1 MPADRFTPLHDSH
14 LGLSATMASFAGY
27 DMPLWYQSGAVREHL
42 AVVNAAGIFDT
53 SHMDVVIVS
62 GKTAAA
68 FLDYAFTRDIGSIRP
83 NRCGYGAFLREDGS
97 CIDDGIVYPLAD
109 SRYGVVLNAAMAEPV
124 TAHLL
129 TLPGA
134 EAVSV
139 ARSSV
144 PLGKIDIQGPL
155 AFALVRTLFADDS
168 LFASFPYFSFR
179 GDFDLGR
186 TDVYLADGT
195 PAVLSRTG
203 YTGELG
209 FELFI
214 PADRAAA
221 VWDRLLDRGK
231 DRGVLPA
238 GLAARDS
245 LRTGAVLPL
254 SHQDIGP
261 WPFLNHPWS
270 FALPLAADGSFTKD
284 FFGRSGLAGA
294 ANVPYTLPF
303 AGFDQR
309 RVEAADSVVLHDGK
323 PVGKATTV
331 VSDMA
336 VGRVEGRIVSVASPG
351 RPDGFKPR
359 GLACG
364 FVRCDRE
371 FLPGDRLVLK
381 DARREIPVEIV
392 RDIRPDRTARKALGS
407 AEAAL

>member
-1 MPADRFTPLHDSH
+1 MPADRLTPLHDRH
-14 LGLSATMASFAGY
+14 LGLGATMASFAGY

-42 AVVNAAGIFDT
+42 AVVTAAGLFDT
-53 SHMDVVIVS
+53 SHMDVIIVS
-62 GKTAAA
+62 GAEAET
-68 FLDYAFTRDIGSIRP
+68 FLNYAFTRDITSVRP
-83 NRCGYGAFLREDGS
+83 NRCGYGAFLRDDGS
-97 CIDDGIVYPLAD
+97 CIDDGIVYPLGD
-109 SRYGVVLNAAMAEPV
+109 GRYGIVLNAAMAEPV
-124 TAHLL
+124 TAHLR

-134 EAVSV
+134 EAVGV
-139 ARSSV
+139 TRPAV

-155 AFALVRTLFADDS
+155 AFDLVRGLFADKAMFS
-168 LFASFPYFSFR
+168 SFPYFAFT
-179 GDFDLGR
+179 GDFQLDRSQVRL
-186 TDVYLADGT
+186 DDGT

-209 FELFI
+209 FELFV
-214 PADRAAA
+214 PADQAGP
-221 VWDRLLDRGK
+221 VWDRLLESGK

-261 WPFLNHPWS
+261 WPFRNHPWM
-270 FALPLAADGSFTKD
+270 FALPMAGDGSFTKD
-284 FFGRSGLAGA
+284 FYGRAGLAGA
-294 ANVPYTLPF
+294 TDVPYTLPF

-309 RVEAADSVVLHDGK
+309 RVEAAESVVLHDGR
-323 PVGKATTV
+323 PVGKATTI

-336 VGRVEGRIVSVASPG
+336 IGRVEGRIVSIASPG

-364 FVRCDRE
+364 FVRCERE
-371 FLPGDRLVLK
+371 FLPGDRVVLK

-392 RDIRPDRTARKALGS
+392 RDIRPDRTARKALKVT
-407 AEAAL
+407 

>member
-1 MPADRFTPLHDSH
+1 MPADRVTPLHDRH
-14 LGLSATMASFAGY
+14 LGLGATMASFAGY

-42 AVVNAAGIFDT
+42 AVIETAGLFDT

-62 GKTAAA
+62 GDAAPT
-68 FLDYAFTRDIGSIRP
+68 FLDYAFTRNLRSVRP
-83 NRCGYGAFLREDGS
+83 GRAGYGAFLREDGT
-97 CIDDGIVYPLAD
+97 CIDDGIVYPLD
-109 SRYGVVLNAAMAEPV
+109 GSRYGIVLNAAMAEPV
-124 TAHLL
+124 AAHLR

-134 EAVSV
+134 DAVDV
-139 ARSSV
+139 TGPAI

-155 AFALVRTLFADDS
+155 AFALVRELFSDES
-168 LFASFPYFSFR
+168 LFGAFPYFSFR
-179 GDFDLGR
+179 GDFDLNR
-186 TDVYLADGT
+186 SDIRLDDGT

-209 FELFI
+209 FELFV
-214 PADRAAA
+214 PADRTGA
-221 VWDRLLDRGK
+221 VWDRLIETGR

-261 WPFLNHPWS
+261 WPFRNHPWS

-284 FFGRSGLAGA
+284 FHGRDGLAEATDA
-294 ANVPYTLPF
+294 AFTLPF

-309 RVEAADSVVLHDGK
+309 RVEAADSVVLHDGRE
-323 PVGKATTV
+323 VGRATTV
-331 VSDMA
+331 ASDMA
-336 VGRVEGRIVSVASPG
+336 IGRVEGRIASIASPG
-351 RPDGFKPR
+351 RPDGFRPR

-371 FLPGDRLVLK
+371 FLPGERLVLK

-392 RDIRPDRTARKALGS
+392 RDIRPDRTARKALRA
-407 AEAAL
+407 AE